1 MSLLRVCVLAS
12 LLRVPGL
19 HGQQGTIPAPVPN
32 GFPTSPGRG
41 AGAESGPFNAASQE
55 RLEKSRQ
62 TDRQRRMIADT
73 DKLLTLATE
82 LKADMDKTTKDTLS
96 IEVIKKAEE
105 IEKLAK
111 SVKERMKG

>member
-1 MSLLRVCVLAS
+1 MKLLDILSLFVALAVVPALHAQGSPSVS
-12 LLRVPGL
+12 LP
-19 HGQQGTIPAPVPN
+19 
-32 GFPTSPGRG
+32 S
-41 AGAESGPFNAASQE
+41 SGPANQPGFGRDATGALPPGSQE
-55 RLEKSRQ
+55 RLEKGRQ
-62 TDRQRRMIADT
+62 SERQKRLVADT
-73 DKLLTLATE
+73 DRLLNLATQ